1 MAKDYGL
8 GGIMNWAIDIDDFK
22 GTFCGQEAIFDSAT
36 HYHTFAIMSGLSK
49 IVFFRLRKK
58 NRENF
63 QISQKG
69 TLPAAECGKARVEHG
84 GANFGTVDKRV
95 KLEFELGHDEDLGA
109 RWHLYTWQLLAPPNR
124 VW

>member
-49 IVFFRLRKK
+49 IVF
-58 NRENF
+58 
-63 QISQKG
+63 S
-69 TLPAAECGKARVEHG
+69 V
-84 GANFGTVDKRV
+84 
-95 KLEFELGHDEDLGA
+95 
-109 RWHLYTWQLLAPPNR
+109 
-124 VW
+124 